1 MRYKAGISIVLVSL
15 TLASGSGCVTRNTID
30 AAQNPQY
37 GANANGDWVE
47 TKSGNPGYY
56 ALVPLAVVADIV
68 LIPGYIFYSIIYV
81 SNGCKN

>member
-1 MRYKAGISIVLVSL
+1 MRYKAGISIVLVAL
-15 TLASGSGCVTRNTID
+15 TLAFGSGCVTRNTID

-37 GANANGDWVE
+37 TKNDKGDVVE

-68 LIPGYIFYSIIYV
+68 LIPGYFFFSILYF
-81 SNGCKN
+81 SNGGKM